1 MPRDVRGIKVAAAQ
15 MGPNNEGTSRE
26 EIVERMLGLLAEA
39 VREGV
44 VLIAYPEM
52 ALTTY
57 FPKKI
62 RPDFDQFFETEV
74 PPKALE
80 PLLRRAAEAR
90 IAVHVGFCEKAGGKY
105 FNTALLTDR
114 DGRLCGTFR
123 KIHLPGTKAP
133 DGFAQVFEPYYFAHG
148 DTGYKVFD
156 AAGAR
161 VGSRSARIAATR
173 RAIARS
179 RSRARRSFSSATT
192 RQARRSRSTS
202 TSSVSVRA
210 RTRTS
215 ASWSAWP
222 RRASRTA
229 WS

>member
-80 PLLRRAAEAR
+80 PLLRRAAQAR
-90 IAVHVGFCEKAGGKY
+90 VALHVGFCEKAQGRY

-133 DGFAQVFEPYYFAHG
+133 TASRRCTSPTTSPTATRA
-148 DTGYKVFD
+148 TGYSTPR
-156 AAGAR
+156 APAWA
-161 VGSRSARIAATR
+161 SRSA
-173 RAIARS
+173 
-179 RSRARRSFSSATT
+179 
-192 RQARRSRSTS
+192 
-202 TSSVSVRA
+202 
-210 RTRTS
+210 
-215 ASWSAWP
+215 
-222 RRASRTA
+222 
-229 WS
+229 

>member
-90 IAVHVGFCEKAGGKY
+90 IA
-105 FNTALLTDR
+105 
-114 DGRLCGTFR
+114 
-123 KIHLPGTKAP
+123 
-133 DGFAQVFEPYYFAHG
+133 
-148 DTGYKVFD
+148 
-156 AAGAR
+156 
-161 VGSRSARIAATR
+161 ATR

-215 ASWSAWP
+215 ASWSASP